1 MKSATKASRAQR
13 EQKTKAE
20 VVIPAITNINEFIDK
35 QQAAVEQ
42 SPVEPV
48 AVEQSPVEQPPVAVA
63 VTVTAVAVVEQSP
76 VEQPPV
82 EQPPVAASAIVP
94 PVVVKKVA
102 AASTLSEA
110 VRKTWLNPNTAAARR
125 QRNGVKVDG
134 VEYGSVRKAFTA
146 LRLPDSKHIAFR
158 GRLKAAGKLAF
169 GEHEFVLMDEK

>member
-48 AVEQSPVEQPPVAVA
+48 AVEQSPVEPVA
-63 VTVTAVAVVEQSP
+63 VEQSP
-76 VEQPPV
+76 VEPVAV
-82 EQPPVAASAIVP
+82 EQSPVAASAIVP

>member
-63 VTVTAVAVVEQSP
+63 VTVTAVAV